1 MNDFMLKHKMTFDKL
16 FAYLSFYYL
25 ISFFCAAAIPKT
37 FFGFLV
43 VVALVSVPFALMPKI
58 VKNAVFGIG
67 GGTQE
72 ESKNAAFKMKCFCA
86 FMGVYIIAMKVML

>member
-1 MNDFMLKHKMTFDKL
+1 MNDFMLKHKITPDKL
-16 FAYLSFYYL
+16 FLYLNFYYL
-25 ISFFCAAAIPKT
+25 ISLFCAAAIPKT

-58 VKNAVFGIG
+58 VKNAVLGIG

-72 ESKNAAFKMKCFCA
+72 KSKNAAFKMKCFCA
-86 FMGVYIIAMKVML
+86 FTGVLLIIMKVML